1 MDNPPDALQPLRYH
15 LQIRDYLKTQEQE
28 LWTWFSSAQA
38 QADYTE
44 ALRLDLLKSTYRLD
58 GENHA
63 DLYRGAA
70 EAQAALGLEI
80 PLTIYQAQ
88 QSRDLNAALYYVPGE
103 GHLVLSGPLL
113 PLLTPEEMK
122 GLIGHELAHYLLW
135 QQQHGEFLIVDRL
148 LQAVACDPR
157 AEPGHLQ
164 SARWF
169 RLYTE
174 IFADRGSYL
183 VTRNVESVVS
193 GLVKTLTGL
202 QQVSAAN
209 YLKQAEEIFRTSKS
223 KIKTAEFSH
232 PEAFIRARALAAWA
246 SGAVDAP
253 VQISDMIEGAASLD
267 ELDLVSQVRF
277 SGLTR
282 ALLEQFL
289 RPKWFQTTAVL
300 GHAKLFF
307 DDFAPARFADE
318 SFINDLK
325 VDDPKLRDYLCFL
338 LLDFVVADPELEQM
352 PLAAAL
358 RLAQQLEVDKEFQKI
373 VSKELKIRAKDI
385 EKLKAEAS
393 ELLATAEKN
402 P

>member
-1 MDNPPDALQPLRYH
+1 MESPPDALQPLRYH
-15 LQIRDYLKTQEQE
+15 LQIRDYLQTQEQE
-28 LWTWFSSAQA
+28 LWNWFSSAQA

-44 ALRLDLLKSTYRLD
+44 ALRIDLLKSTYRLD
-58 GENHA
+58 AENHS
-63 DLYRGAA
+63 DLYRSAT
-70 EAQAALGLEI
+70 EAQQALGLQI

-103 GHLVLSGPLL
+103 GHLLLSGPLL
-113 PLLTPEEMK
+113 SLLTVEEMK
-122 GLIGHELAHYLLW
+122 GLIGHELAHYVLW
-135 QQQHGEFLIVDRL
+135 QQQDGDFLIVDRV
-148 LQAVACDPR
+148 LQAIACDPR
-157 AEPGHLQ
+157 AEPSHVQ

-183 VTRNVESVVS
+183 VTKNVEAVVS

-209 YLKQAEEIFRTSKS
+209 YLKQAEEIFRSSKS

-253 VQISDMIEGAASLD
+253 VQISEMIEGAASLD
-267 ELDLVSQVRF
+267 ELDLLSQARF
-277 SGLTR
+277 SELTR
-282 ALLEQFL
+282 TLLEQLL
-289 RPKWFQTTAVL
+289 RPRWFQTNAVL

-307 DDFAPARFADE
+307 DDFAPARSADE
-318 SFINDLK
+318 SFVNDLK
-325 VDDPKLRDYLCFL
+325 FDDPKLRDYLCFL

-358 RLAQQLEVDKEFQKI
+358 RMAQQLDIDKEFQKI
-373 VSKELKIRAKDI
+373 AAKELKIRAKDL
-385 EKLKAEAS
+385 EKLKAQAD
-393 ELLATAEKN
+393 ELVAGAEKAV
-402 P
+402 